1 MAGNLKRTATP
12 PASVSS
18 HSKQLR
24 IYDFTA
30 DTSYA
35 PTSALGHN
43 SILTDENDLPIDVI
57 LTLPLRRRLLPLRAK
72 IKKITGSDYTIV

>member
-24 IYDFTA
+24 IYDFISNIRPSGVTNFKFGGGNG
-30 DTSYA
+30 
-35 PTSALGHN
+35 P
-43 SILTDENDLPIDVI
+43 
-57 LTLPLRRRLLPLRAK
+57 
-72 IKKITGSDYTIV
+72 

>member
-18 HSKQLR
+18 HSKHLR
-24 IYDFTA
+24 IYNFIA

-43 SILTDENDLPIDVI
+43 SILTVENDLPIDVI
-57 LTLPLRRRLLPLRAK
+57 LTLPLQRRLLPLRAK
-72 IKKITGSDYTIV
+72 I